1 MLDIIISFLSIIFI
15 LSIPVFLQELGH
27 FIAARS
33 VGAKVEKFYI
43 GFNPWGFGKVL
54 YKGKDTEYGIGF
66 LPLGGYCKIAGMMD
80 ESIDSK
86 GFSSEPKDYEFRSK
100 NTLQKLWILS
110 AGVIMNFLL
119 SIVIFSFLFFSTG
132 TYDLAEE
139 PIIYKVS
146 ENIDTYDSDVKS
158 ITVPSPASEL
168 GLKKNDRI
176 IKIDG
181 IIISTWS
188 DISMNMYN
196 KGDSNIIIEWITE
209 EGINKSSSVKLVGRP
224 VFDKGK
230 MINQGVLGVQ
240 GNTIYRE
247 LNLFESI
254 VLSCKQTFQI
264 INDIFYSIIGL
275 ITGQISTKYMMGIV
289 GIASQAGD
297 VAQSSGFISLVF
309 FMAFIST
316 NLGLINIFPIPGL
329 DGGHAFITIIEGV
342 IGRELP
348 IKLQSSIQFF
358 GIMFILSLLIFT
370 IFNDIKNIFL

>member
-1 MLDIIISFLSIIFI
+1 MDFIISILSIIFI
-15 LSIPVFLQELGH
+15 LSIPVFLHELGH

-43 GFNPWGFGKVL
+43 GFNPWGLGKVL

-66 LPLGGYCKIAGMMD
+66 LPLGGYCKIAGMID
-80 ESIDSK
+80 ESMDSK
-86 GFSSEPKDYEFRSK
+86 GLRSKPKDYEFRSK
-100 NTLQKLWILS
+100 NTFQKLWILS

-119 SIVIFSFLFFSTG
+119 SIIIFSFLFFSTG
-132 TYDLAEE
+132 TYDLVEE

-146 ENIDTYDSDVKS
+146 ENIDTYDSNANI
-158 ITVPSPASEL
+158 ITVPSPALEL
-168 GLKKNDRI
+168 GLKPNDKI

-181 IIISTWS
+181 IVISTWS
-188 DISMNMYN
+188 DISISLYN
-196 KGDSNIIIEWITE
+196 KGDSNVIIEWITE
-209 EGINKSSSVKLVGRP
+209 EGINKSSSIKLVGRP
-224 VFDKGK
+224 NFDKGK

-240 GNTIYRE
+240 GNTIHRE
-247 LNLFESI
+247 LNFFESI
-254 VLSCKQTFQI
+254 ILSCKQTFQI

-275 ITGQISTKYMMGIV
+275 VTGQISTKYMSGIV

-297 VAQSSGFISLVF
+297 VAQSSGFMSLIF

-316 NLGLINIFPIPGL
+316 NLGLINILPIPGL

-348 IKLQSSIQFF
+348 IKLQYSIQLF
-358 GIMFILSLLIFT
+358 GIIFILSLFIFT
-370 IFNDIKNIFL
+370 IFNDIRNLFT